1 MSTGSWYTFSP
12 MRQPLG
18 ELPMSMRL
26 RPSRPT
32 TRARVFT
39 PSVALLAI
47 GRDLVKPG
55 GYL

>member
-12 MRQPLG
+12 TRQPLG
-18 ELPMSMRL
+18 PLPIRMRF

-32 TRARVFT
+32 TRESVFT
-39 PSVALLAI
+39 PSVALLAAACA
-47 GRDLVKPG
+47 LVKPG